1 MADLTVALKW
11 TGEAMQFRGGKVGGP
26 EILIDSD
33 GVAGP
38 SPTVSLALALAG
50 CMAVDVL
57 DIAQKMRVPISGL
70 SVVVEADR
78 KTDPPRRFTA
88 LRQKFITA
96 GVAAADEAK
105 VMRAIDLSRE
115 KYCSVLHS
123 LREDIEMSFELELA

>member
-1 MADLTVALKW
+1 
-11 TGEAMQFRGGKVGGP
+11 VGGP

-33 GVAGP
+33 GAAGP

-57 DIAQKMRVPISGL
+57 DIAHKMRVPISGL
-70 SVVVEADR
+70 SVIVAADR
-78 KTDPPRRFTA
+78 KADPPRRFTA